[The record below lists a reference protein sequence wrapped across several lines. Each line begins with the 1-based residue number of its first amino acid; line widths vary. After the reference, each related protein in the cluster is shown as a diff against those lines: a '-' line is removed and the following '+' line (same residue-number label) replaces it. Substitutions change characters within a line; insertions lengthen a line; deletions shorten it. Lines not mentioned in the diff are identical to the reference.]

1 MGYRHRGGAEILFA
15 STPAHDEIFAG
26 NRAIGRIAVA
36 VAAEATFPDGTKFV
50 RVPEPIR

>member
-1 MGYRHRGGAEILFA
+1 MFA

-36 VAAEATFPDGTKFV
+36 SREATFPDDTKFV
-50 RVPEPIR
+50 TVHEPIR

>member
-15 STPAHDEIFAG
+15 STPAHDEIFA

-36 VAAEATFPDGTKFV
+36 EATFPDDPKFV
-50 RVPEPIR
+50 TVNEPIR